1 MEMIMRSAVLYNATQ
16 KITASSI
23 LERSCSPSKEK
34 TRIPIGK
41 NWKKYH
47 GANNWDGLLDP
58 LDDTLRSE
66 LLRYGKFVQATYD
79 TFDFNPAS
87 DTFGTSRFP
96 KHSILSTLSGHPDT
110 GYKVTRNLHASSGI
124 EFPEWAQLG
133 EVSSRV
139 SKRTSW
145 IGYVAVCQDEEEIA
159 RLGRRDVV
167 IAFRGTATCLE
178 WLENLRATM
187 TRIPSIVPSNKT
199 MHNSNA
205 VMVERGFWS
214 LFSSAGL
221 SHPSLKDEIKDEVCR
236 LMEVYSAVDGKIP
249 LKITIT
255 GHSLGAAIAVL
266 AAYHL
271 KTTLKRNSPHVTVFS
286 YGGPRVGNARF
297 RRHVEKLGIK
307 VLRIVNTRDIVTKV
321 PGFLVDGRPSCW
333 ISKVGLA
340 YSDVGQELRV
350 KCSSKNMAACHDLN
364 VYLQLIGERI
374 ESILPP
380 RSTSD
385 QTRYRWPSFF

>member
-1 MEMIMRSAVLYNATQ
+1 MMMRSAVYNVT
-16 KITASSI
+16 KTIKASSI
-23 LERSCSPSKEK
+23 LERSSKPSSEK

-47 GANNWDGLLDP
+47 GFNNWDGLLDP

-79 TFDFNPAS
+79 SFDFNPTS
-87 DTFGTSRFP
+87 DTFGKSRFP
-96 KHSILSTLSGHPDT
+96 KHSVLSTLSGHPET
-110 GYKVTRNLHASSGI
+110 GYKVTRDLHASSGI
-124 EFPEWAQLG
+124 ELPEWAQLG
-133 EVSSRV
+133 GVSSWV

-145 IGYVAVCQDEEEIA
+145 IGYVAVCQDEEEVA
-159 RLGRRDVV
+159 RLGTRDVV

-187 TRIPSIVPSNKT
+187 TRLPGNLPSNT
-199 MHNSNA
+199 DHNSNA
-205 VMVERGFWS
+205 VMAERGFWS
-214 LFSSAGL
+214 LLSSAG
-221 SHPSLKDEIKDEVCR
+221 SKHKSLQDEIKEEVCR
-236 LMEVYSAVDGKIP
+236 LMEVYGHVDGKTP

-271 KTTLKRNSPHVTVFS
+271 KTTLKHNSPHVTVFS

-297 RRHVEKLGIK
+297 RRHVEQLGIK

-333 ISKVGLA
+333 ISKIGLA
-340 YSDVGQELRV
+340 YSDVGQELTV

-364 VYLQLIGERI
+364 VYLQLIGDRI

-380 RSTSD
+380 RTTSD
-385 QTRYRWPSFF
+385 QTPYRWPSFF